1 LTIRALSGQLLRQK
15 TGKRFAMKDFLKRIT
30 LMLVVLGLAAC
41 QDSGSDDNVQ
51 AASGSAPSTAAR
63 FDREMSKRGCELL
76 SAELVAATFDV
87 SADALRQFK
96 VMGCR
101 YSWEDDEQTLEAG
114 LSMLQVSASEAGA
127 AEWFAT
133 ATRSRSAEEM
143 KAEMDKVAGQLD
155 ESEQLDTDLKKSTA
169 KSVLQAVDTKAV
181 SFEDVADVGDEAR
194 VSDEGTVYV
203 RVDNLTFMVSAY
215 KGAKAPPPDFQGA
228 DLKQMAVIAQEHADR
243 WALETASQRKAD
255 GIRLAGAIV
264 DKLGSGQP

>member
-1 LTIRALSGQLLRQK
+1 MKLSL
-15 TGKRFAMKDFLKRIT
+15 KRFIPL
-30 LMLVVLGLAAC
+30 LLVLGLVAC
-41 QDSGSDDNVQ
+41 QDSGSDDAVQ
-51 AASGSAPSTAAR
+51 AASGPAPSAAAR

-76 SAELVAATFDV
+76 SAELVAATFGV
-87 SADALRQFK
+87 PADALRQFK

-101 YSWEDDEQTLEAG
+101 YSWENDEQTLEAG
-114 LSMLQVSASEAGA
+114 LSMLRVSASEAGA
-127 AEWFAT
+127 AEWFAN

-169 KSVLQAVDTKAV
+169 KSLLQAVDAKAV
-181 SFEDVADVGDEAR
+181 TFEDVAGVGDEAR

-228 DLKQMAVIAQEHADR
+228 DLQQMAAIAQEHAAR
-243 WALETASQRKAD
+243 WAIETAPQRKAD

-264 DKLGSGQP
+264 DKLGSGQL